1 MSERSRRF
9 RRFRRRTADD
19 FNNRP
24 AIIRRDG
31 NNLSRDGDNLASNS
45 LVDDRLTD
53 LTPRDESS
61 FNHQR
66 NPRRKSIKRDRED
79 DISTGNKV
87 HLKSRESFVIN
98 HFSDDRLVVRMDR
111 FSRQQLLREILL

>member
-31 NNLSRDGDNLASNS
+31 NQSRDGNNLASNS

-53 LTPRDESS
+53 LTQRDESRD
-61 FNHQR
+61 QR

-87 HLKSRESFVIN
+87 NHVILYSN
-98 HFSDDRLVVRMDR
+98 N
-111 FSRQQLLREILL
+111 

>member
-31 NNLSRDGDNLASNS
+31 NNLSRDGNNLPSNS

-53 LTPRDESS
+53 LRDES
-61 FNHQR
+61 NQR

-87 HLKSRESFVIN
+87 HLKSREFLSFMG
-98 HFSDDRLVVRMDR
+98 HFNVT
-111 FSRQQLLREILL
+111 

>member
-31 NNLSRDGDNLASNS
+31 HSRDGNNLASNS

-53 LTPRDESS
+53 LTLRDESS
-61 FNHQR
+61 LPNHQK

-87 HLKSRESFVIN
+87 YHVIKV
-98 HFSDDRLVVRMDR
+98 FGL
-111 FSRQQLLREILL
+111 

>member
-1 MSERSRRF
+1 MEIFGSAILVLRKFSRNKNLEISMSERSRRF

-31 NNLSRDGDNLASNS
+31 NNLSRDGNNLASNS

-87 HLKSRESFVIN
+87 H
-98 HFSDDRLVVRMDR
+98 
-111 FSRQQLLREILL
+111 